1 MEEETSLNL
10 KEFGEIIIKRWKL
23 ILIIT
28 FASVF
33 ITGILSYFVIPPT
46 YEASTS
52 IIIGKAPGDHPSD
65 EQQASNS
72 DSIYLSQKLMKTY
85 ASIAQS
91 DLVADKT
98 VDKLNDG
105 LTSEK
110 LQKAIKVTPETD
122 TQILDIKYD
131 SRDPKQAMNVVN
143 TFADTF
149 IEESQKIYPTD
160 NISIMDAAKLPEKPV
175 KPKKALNVAIAFLVG
190 LFASVGIVF
199 ILDYMDNTIKT
210 EQDVDKFLQLP
221 VIGVIP
227 KNTGE

>member
-10 KEFGEIIIKRWKL
+10 KEFGEIIIKRLKL
-23 ILIIT
+23 ILLVT

-52 IIIGKAPGDHPSD
+52 IIIGKAPGDHQNNN
-65 EQQASNS
+65 EQVSNS

-85 ASIAQS
+85 ASIAKS

-98 VDKLNDG
+98 ADKLNDG
-105 LTSEK
+105 LSSEI
-110 LQKAIKVTPETD
+110 LQKSIKVTPETD

-131 SRDPKQAMNVVN
+131 SKDPKQAMNVVN

-160 NISIMDAAKLPEKPV
+160 NINIMDKAKLPKGPI
-175 KPKKALNVAIAFLVG
+175 KPKKALNVAIAFLIG
-190 LFASVGIVF
+190 LMASVGIAF
-199 ILDYMDNTIKT
+199 LLHYMDNTIKT
-210 EQDVDKFLQLP
+210 EQDVDKYLELP
-221 VIGVIP
+221 VLGVIP
-227 KNTGE
+227 KNIGE